1 MSLGGEVL
9 KALKENFNNKDP
21 FNIKDV
27 ESLGF
32 TRKQAT
38 STIRRLTDL
47 GLVHKKNKVYY
58 LVQDYTD
65 HETYDDPQVYDCIE
79 DLGIEGF

>member
-1 MSLGGEVL
+1 MSLGGEIL

-47 GLVHKKNKVYY
+47 GLIYKKNKVYY

-65 HETYDDPQVYDCIE
+65 QETYDDPQVYDCIE
-79 DLGIEGF
+79 DLGIDGF